1 MADTD
6 LRQLIQESRQLKVP
20 IDDLLQKQRDEPMER
35 SQLGRLWSAIAER
48 PKTAQR
54 LEQDYR
60 TSYILKRLSDQYPDG
75 NAPGLSHAQQYM
87 VGEYAKDSSPWE
99 QSYEP
104 AAGSYPLY
112 NALQWSMS
120 MPSAIY
126 STGQMV
132 GNEVHKALAEDEHA
146 AKRVPYPEAY
156 QDYEYAVNTLTG
168 GATDAAGLLP
178 KGQSYWHDV
187 AGVREEQERA
197 TLTAARKGF
206 APTGLDQIDGNLADA
221 RHREIEGKMMD
232 GEDFINRSTL
242 PSDKLLNPTV
252 AAWAGPLMDGF
263 LSYPSS
269 LGPATN
275 SLLARKGLAAAGEVA
290 SDYGMATAHL
300 WGPAVIDHIKRAPKA
315 VTEWHAK
322 PPVGYGWYR

>member
-6 LRQLIQESRQLKVP
+6 LRQLIQESRQIKVP
-20 IDDLLQKQRDEPMER
+20 IDDLLQKQRDEPMGR
-35 SQLGRLWSAIAER
+35 SQIARVWSAIAER

-75 NAPGLSHAQQYM
+75 NVPGLAPVQQDM
-87 VGEYAKDSSPWE
+87 VREYAKDSSPWE

-112 NALQWSMS
+112 NTLQWSMS

-126 STGQMV
+126 ATGEMV

-146 AKRVPYPEAY
+146 AKRVPYPDAY

-187 AGVREEQERA
+187 AGVREEQERM
-197 TLTAARKGF
+197 ARKYAPSF
-206 APTGLDQIDGNLADA
+206 APSGVMDESVANL
-221 RHREIEGKMMD
+221 RHGKMREMMD

-252 AAWAGPLMDGF
+252 AALAGPLMDGF

-275 SLLARKGLAAAGEVA
+275 SLLARKGGEAAAEIA

-300 WGPAVIDHIKRAPKA
+300 WGPAAIDYLKSAPKA

>member
-1 MADTD
+1 MAD

-20 IDDLLQKQRDEPMER
+20 IDDLLQKQRDEPMGR
-35 SQLGRLWSAIAER
+35 SQLSRLWSAIAER
-48 PKTAQR
+48 PKTPQR

-75 NAPGLSHAQQYM
+75 NVPGLAPGQQYM
-87 VGEYAKDSSPWE
+87 VDEYAKDSSPWE
-99 QSYEP
+99 QLYEP

-126 STGQMV
+126 ATGQMV
-132 GNEVHKALAEDEHA
+132 GNEVHKALAEDERT
-146 AKRVPYPEAY
+146 AKRVPYPKAY

-197 TLTAARKGF
+197 ALTAARKGF
-206 APTGLDQIDGNLADA
+206 APTGLDQIDGSLADA
-221 RHREIEGKMMD
+221 RYREIEGKMMD
-232 GEDFINRSTL
+232 GEDFINSVTL